1 MNRIRYKHFINSVMK
16 EAYGHRWTKIKKKLK
31 KITIIKI
38 SDQAEIGEEDMS
50 YLQYAMTKTGTI
62 VELSNSEGISFS
74 APNVI
79 RSLYGN

>member
-31 KITIIKI
+31 KMTVIKI

-50 YLQYAMTKTGTI
+50 YLQSAMTKRGTI
-62 VELSNSEGISFS
+62 VELSNSEGFSFF

>member
-1 MNRIRYKHFINSVMK
+1 MK
-16 EAYGHRWTKIKKKLK
+16 EAYGHRWEKIKKKLK

-38 SDQAEIGEEDMS
+38 SDLTEIGEEDMS
-50 YLQYAMTKTGTI
+50 YLQYATTKPGTI

>member
-1 MNRIRYKHFINSVMK
+1 MNRIRYKHFINSAMK
-16 EAYGHRWTKIKKKLK
+16 EDYGHRWKKIKKKIK
-31 KITIIKI
+31 KMTVIKI

-50 YLQYAMTKTGTI
+50 YLQSAMTKRGTI

-74 APNVI
+74 APSVI